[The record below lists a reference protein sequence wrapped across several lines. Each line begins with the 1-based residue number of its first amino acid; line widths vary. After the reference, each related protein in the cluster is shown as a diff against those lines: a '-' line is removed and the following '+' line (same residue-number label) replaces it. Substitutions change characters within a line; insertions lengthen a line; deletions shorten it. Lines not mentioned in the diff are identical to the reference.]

1 MCAFSLIFVTIYC
14 PTCTSFS
21 NADRVKASIEKLDKA
36 HTANRKPQ
44 ARMDSF
50 FAVKSNPAADAK
62 RKKKLQD
69 DKAKKKQ
76 KVIDDRKK
84 KVKGKK

>member
-1 MCAFSLIFVTIYC
+1 
-14 PTCTSFS
+14 
-21 NADRVKASIEKLDKA
+21 
-36 HTANRKPQ
+36 
-44 ARMDSF
+44 MDSF